1 MLLYIQIKMFKS
13 SRKKRVTPRKSLKS
27 FKRSKQKSFRK
38 SRKNTK
44 RLKKTIKNIKNQSLI
59 DQEGDQNKF

>member
-1 MLLYIQIKMFKS
+1 MLKSPFKS

-38 SRKNTK
+38 SRKHT
-44 RLKKTIKNIKNQSLI
+44 KTIKKSKSNQVQSI
-59 DQEGDQNKF
+59 IVQEDGQNKFL